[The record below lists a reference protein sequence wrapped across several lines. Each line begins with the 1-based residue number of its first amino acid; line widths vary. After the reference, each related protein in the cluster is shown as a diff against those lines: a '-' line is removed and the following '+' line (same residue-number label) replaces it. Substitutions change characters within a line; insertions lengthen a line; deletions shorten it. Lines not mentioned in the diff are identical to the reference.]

1 MITKSKIKDIY
12 NIKEKEVQYA
22 LVLSIIM
29 MILLY
34 FLNIYDDFITIQD
47 KIINILELLLG
58 EVIGLLG
65 FSISAI
71 AIIVTLFSKEEMVQ
85 IEKINRKKILE
96 DFLSSYVFLNIS
108 IAVEVV
114 EFVIV
119 VFTMTSNASQ
129 INATLF
135 WIISWILIYHFF
147 FNIFYLVALVR
158 NCVELYKI
166 KRIYGEI
173 QREEWRFV
181 DEINDVR
188 IEFLLSSLMNVC
200 NCSQQEMKEFMIEFV
215 KNRPSENRERLEKY
229 IEKRYG
235 QNEKKD

>member
-1 MITKSKIKDIY
+1 
-12 NIKEKEVQYA
+12 
-22 LVLSIIM
+22 
-29 MILLY
+29 
-34 FLNIYDDFITIQD
+34 
-47 KIINILELLLG
+47 
-58 EVIGLLG
+58 
-65 FSISAI
+65 
-71 AIIVTLFSKEEMVQ
+71 MV
-85 IEKINRKKILE
+85 K
-96 DFLSSYVFLNIS
+96 
-108 IAVEVV
+108 
-114 EFVIV
+114 
-119 VFTMTSNASQ
+119 
-129 INATLF
+129 
-135 WIISWILIYHFF
+135 
-147 FNIFYLVALVR
+147 